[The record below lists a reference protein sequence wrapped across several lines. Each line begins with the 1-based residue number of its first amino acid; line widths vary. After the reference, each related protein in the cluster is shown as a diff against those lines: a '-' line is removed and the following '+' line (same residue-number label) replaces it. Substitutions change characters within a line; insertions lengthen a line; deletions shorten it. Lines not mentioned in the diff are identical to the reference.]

1 MRDAAVG
8 WAGMSAYPMAAD
20 AVLREP
26 RAATSTTGC
35 ESDASLRLVVVRS
48 IEALAAHRPAWL
60 DLARDALESNIFYE
74 PAFLLHG
81 IEHLAPRK
89 PWSWQVLLF
98 YRGSTLVGLVP
109 LQVRIQAPFAGRPL
123 VLESLRP
130 NHSFLHA
137 PLLRRDA
144 ADLVVDALLD
154 WFVAE
159 SRAALLQLQNL
170 DLEGPF
176 YARLSTRLAAFG
188 VRAFRL
194 GRFDRPLVVPRSDS
208 AAYFREVLSRNRRR
222 DLERR
227 RRRLEAMGGVCLRR
241 LEPGDDPTPW
251 VDAFLALEASG
262 WKARRGAAL
271 ATSPGGSAFL
281 HRVVA
286 ELHREGQVIMAGLLL
301 DDRWIAMT
309 CDFRA
314 ARPSQGAFSYKTAY
328 DERFRAMAP
337 GVLLEIELLR
347 RLHDEF
353 PEVGWIDSC
362 TLPDNGLLND
372 LWPEQ
377 RTIGSVALAA
387 PGTLGRVA
395 YGLLAARGRLN
406 GLRKKRRRPE
416 GKNDGTA
423 GLSADHD

>member
-1 MRDAAVG
+1 MSTLPAITGSAEFSGAARG
-8 WAGMSAYPMAAD
+8 G
-20 AVLREP
+20 
-26 RAATSTTGC
+26 G
-35 ESDASLRLVVVRS
+35 SLRLVTVRS
-48 IEALAAHRPAWL
+48 IETLAAHRPAWR
-60 DLARDALESNIFYE
+60 DLARNALESNIFYE

-89 PWSWQVLLF
+89 PWIWQVLLF
-98 YRGSTLVGLVP
+98 YRGQTLVGLVP

-130 NHSFLHA
+130 NHSFFHA

-144 ADLVVDALLD
+144 ADPVVDALLD
-154 WFVAE
+154 WFAAE

-170 DLEGPF
+170 NLGGPF
-176 YARLSTRLAAFG
+176 HARLRARLAAFG
-188 VRAFRL
+188 VRAFGL
-194 GRFDRPLVVPRSDS
+194 GRFDRPFVVPRSDGTT
-208 AAYFREVLSRNRRR
+208 YFREALTRNRRR

-227 RRRLEAMGGVCLRR
+227 RRRLEAMGRFRLRR
-241 LEPGDDPTPW
+241 LEPGDDPAPW

-262 WKARRGAAL
+262 WKGRRGAAL
-271 ATSPGGSAFL
+271 ATSSGGSPFL
-281 HRVVA
+281 HRIVA

-314 ARPSQGAFSYKTAY
+314 ARPSPGAFSYKTAY

-362 TLPDNGLLND
+362 TLPTNGLLND
-372 LWPEQ
+372 LWPER

-387 PGTLGRVA
+387 PGMLGSVG
-395 YGLLAARGRLN
+395 YGVLEAREKLK
-406 GLRKKRRRPE
+406 GLRERWRPQRQPGSETHQQRRAAAPPP
-416 GKNDGTA
+416 
-423 GLSADHD
+423 